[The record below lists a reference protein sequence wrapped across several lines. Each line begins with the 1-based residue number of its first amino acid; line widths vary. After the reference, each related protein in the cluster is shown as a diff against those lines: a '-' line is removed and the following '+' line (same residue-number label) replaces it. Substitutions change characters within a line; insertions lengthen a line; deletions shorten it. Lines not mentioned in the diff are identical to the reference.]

1 MNKLN
6 FNKQLIYK
14 LFLSFAL
21 FILSLVRA
29 NANDVYYEQ
38 CSSLND
44 IVDGQTYLLV
54 ISDGKKHYAVQSNS
68 PNCCPIA
75 MESDNTIKNPVNS
88 IKWIATA
95 GSSENTFYFQNG
107 TKGLYYKVKD
117 KNTVL
122 STTTTNKSL
131 WYISKLETKN
141 AFKITF
147 DDKYRSKYISWS
159 ASSTKCF
166 SVYDSRFYNQL
177 EHDAGLVGYSGAF
190 YIYKEVTGPTLSAT
204 VSSIDFVTT
213 EAKPTETKSF
223 SLSGTK
229 LTSPATLSIA
239 GDNADLFS
247 VSTSSIE
254 PTDGSI
260 PSTQITVSYNP
271 ASTSTPATHSA
282 ILNITSTDAAPIAI
296 ALKGRVEIDQTV
308 YHNVSWMVNGS
319 PYSAGTP
326 TTTVADG
333 SNVSQLPTA
342 PANINEYKF
351 VGWTT
356 SQITTN
362 QSTAP
367 SVLFTSAAD
376 APVVTA
382 DVVYYA
388 VYASQDGAT
397 QWKKLKA
404 SEVKEEGVYALI
416 SEKGYAFTGVI
427 SSGKSYI
434 SSSQF
439 SFNNLGIAN
448 DAPKGICELTLKKN
462 GNGFS
467 MYNAQKGYLYA
478 KDCSAGS
485 LAWHPTES
493 SYWYCNNAN
502 WCYKENGAYLQY
514 FSSTKNDYFNT
525 YSGTKYAP
533 VYFAQKISSASYTTT
548 IASAPSYTAKAIS
561 LKAEASKAYWATFS
575 YSEPTFFPKAVAV
588 NAITVADGRII
599 ADADVFESSTDVAIG
614 DGTLSGVYVPAN
626 TGVLIK
632 SSESNITCYVV
643 ANKSVSVIAESRN
656 MLKPAPTNGG
666 VFTSAPDKI
675 YYKLAYDDLFTK
687 KDLGFYYGAD
697 AGGAFYVKAETAYLA
712 VPIDKTEGAKAF
724 VLDDET
730 TAINGISTR
739 NNQAETVYNLNGQ
752 RVASMAKSGLY
763 IVNGKKVVRK

>member
-1 MNKLN
+1 MNQ
-6 FNKQLIYK
+6 FSQNKQLIYK

-21 FILSLVRA
+21 LFLSLVRA

-38 CSSLND
+38 CSSLSD

-54 ISDGKKHYAVQSNS
+54 ISDGKKHYAVRSNS
-68 PNCCPIA
+68 SNCYPIN

-95 GSSENTFYFQNG
+95 GSSKNTFYFQTD
-107 TKGLYYKVKD
+107 TKGLYYKGSG
-117 KNTVL
+117 TAL

-131 WYISKLETKN
+131 WYISELDTKN
-141 AFKITF
+141 AFKINF
-147 DDKYRSKYISWS
+147 DGKNSTKYISWS

-190 YIYKEVTGPTLSAT
+190 YIYKEVSGPTLSAT
-204 VSSIDFVTT
+204 VSSLDFETT
-213 EAKPTETKSF
+213 EAKPTDTKSF

-229 LTSPATLSIA
+229 LTSPATLSIT
-239 GDNADLFS
+239 GDDANLFS
-247 VSTSSIE
+247 ASTSSIE
-254 PTDGSI
+254 HTDGSI
-260 PSTQITVSYNP
+260 PSTQITISYNP
-271 ASTSTPATHSA
+271 TSTSTPATHSA
-282 ILNITSTDAAPIAI
+282 ILNITSADAAPIAI
-296 ALKGRVEIDQTV
+296 ALKGRVVIDKTV
-308 YHNVSWMVNGS
+308 YHNVAWMVNGS

-333 SNVSQLPTA
+333 SKVSQLPTA

-376 APVVTA
+376 APAVTA

-388 VYASQDGAT
+388 VYASQDGAN
-397 QWKKLKA
+397 QWKRLDA
-404 SEVKEEGVYALI
+404 SEVKEEGVYALVI
-416 SEKGYAFTGVI
+416 KNGFAFTGVI
-427 SSGKSYI
+427 NNNGKSYY
-434 SSSQF
+434 SSTQF
-439 SFNNLGIAN
+439 SFNSSGIATS
-448 DAPKGICELTLKKN
+448 APDDICELTLKKN

-467 MYNAQKGYLYA
+467 MYNAKYGYLYA
-478 KDCSAGS
+478 KDGS
-485 LAWHPTES
+485 TGNLAWHPTET
-493 SYWYCNNAN
+493 SYWYCKSTGWYYEA
-502 WCYKENGAYLQY
+502 KRAYLRGY
-514 FSSTKNDYFNT
+514 NTVKSGYFNT
-525 YSGTKYAP
+525 YGNKANED
-533 VYFAQKISSASYTTT
+533 VFFAQKISSASYTTT
-548 IASAPSYTAKAIS
+548 IASAPSYTAKAIL

-599 ADADVFESSTDVAIG
+599 ADAAVFESSTDVAIG

-632 SSESNITCYVV
+632 SSENNITCYVV
-643 ANKSVSVIAESRN
+643 ANKSVSAIDESRN

-675 YYKLAYDDLFTK
+675 YYKLAYDDFFAK

-697 AGGAFYVKAETAYLA
+697 AGGAFFVKAGTAYLA
-712 VPIDKTEGAKAF
+712 VPIAKAEGAKAF

-739 NNQAETVYNLNGQ
+739 NDQAETVYNLNGQ

>member
-1 MNKLN
+1 MNQ
-6 FNKQLIYK
+6 FSQNKQLIYK

-21 FILSLVRA
+21 LVLSLVRA

-38 CSSLND
+38 CSSLSD

-54 ISDGKKHYAVQSNS
+54 ISDGKKHYAVRSNS
-68 PNCCPIA
+68 SNCCPIT

-95 GSSENTFYFQNG
+95 GSGSSKNAFYFQNG
-107 TKGLYYKVKD
+107 TKGLYYKNKD
-117 KNTVL
+117 NNTVL

-131 WYISKLETKN
+131 WYISKLDTKN

-147 DDKYRSKYISWS
+147 DATAYKYISWKD
-159 ASSTKCF
+159 ANTF
-166 SVYDSRFYNQL
+166 VVYGSVFYNQL
-177 EHDAGLVGYSGAF
+177 TGDKGLLSRAGAF
-190 YIYKEVTGPTLSAT
+190 YIYKEVSGPTLSASA
-204 VSSIDFVTT
+204 SSLDFVTT
-213 EAKPTETKSF
+213 EAKPTDTKSF
-223 SLSGTK
+223 SLLGTK
-229 LTSPATLSIA
+229 LASPATLSIT
-239 GDNADLFS
+239 GDDANLFS
-247 VSTSSIE
+247 VSPSSIE
-254 PTDGSI
+254 PKDGSI
-260 PSTQITVSYNP
+260 PSTQITVSYKP
-271 ASTSTPATHSA
+271 ASTSTPSTHSA
-282 ILNITSTDAAPIAI
+282 ILHITSTDAAPIAI
-296 ALKGRVEIDQTV
+296 SLKGSVEIDQTV
-308 YHNVSWMVNGS
+308 YHNVAWMVNGS

-326 TTTVADG
+326 TKNVADG
-333 SNVSQLPTA
+333 SKVSQLPTT
-342 PANINEYKF
+342 PANINEYEF

-376 APVVTA
+376 APAVKA

-388 VYASQDGAT
+388 VYASQDGAN
-397 QWKKLKA
+397 QWKRLNA
-404 SEVKEEGVYALI
+404 SEVKEEGVYAI
-416 SEKGYAFTGVI
+416 ITSRGYAFSGVI
-427 SSGKSYI
+427 KDGKGYYCKT
-434 SSSQF
+434 QF
-439 SFNNLGIAN
+439 SFNTSGIATS
-448 DAPKGICELTLKKN
+448 DPEDVCELTLKKN

-467 MYNAQKGYLYA
+467 MFNANYGFLYA
-478 KDCSAGS
+478 KSSSRGN
-485 LAWHPTES
+485 LAWHDTET
-493 SYWYCNNAN
+493 SYWSYTKSN
-502 WCYKENGAYLQY
+502 WVYNDCGAYLRY
-514 FSSTKNDYFNT
+514 SGNFANECFNT
-525 YSGTKYAP
+525 YSNNTDSEIF
-533 VYFAQKISSASYTTT
+533 FAQKISSASYTTT
-548 IASAPSYTAKAIS
+548 IASAPSYTAKAIT
-561 LKAEASKAYWATFS
+561 LKAEASNAYWATFS

-643 ANKSVSVIAESRN
+643 ANKSVSAIAESRN

-675 YYKLAYDDLFTK
+675 YYKLAYDDFIHK

-712 VPIDKTEGAKAF
+712 VPIAKTLGAKAF

-730 TAINGISTR
+730 NAINGISTR
-739 NNQAETVYNLNGQ
+739 NDQAETVYNLNGQ

>member
-1 MNKLN
+1 MNK
-6 FNKQLIYK
+6 FNLSKQLIYK

-21 FILSLVRA
+21 LILSLVSA
-29 NANDVYYEQ
+29 KANDVYYEQ

-44 IVDGQTYLLV
+44 IVHGQTYLLV
-54 ISDGKKHYAVQSNS
+54 ISDGKTHYAVRSNS
-68 PNCCPIA
+68 ANCYPIT
-75 MESDNTIKNPVNS
+75 MESDNTIKNPDES
-88 IKWIATA
+88 IKWKATA
-95 GSSENTFYFQNG
+95 GSSKNAFYFQNG
-107 TKGLYYKVKD
+107 TNGLYYKNKEKD
-117 KNTVL
+117 TDL
-122 STTTTNKSL
+122 STTTTDKSL

-147 DDKYRSKYISWS
+147 DATAYKYISWKDDN
-159 ASSTKCF
+159 TF
-166 SVYDSRFYNQL
+166 VVYGAVFYNQL
-177 EHDAGLVGYSGAF
+177 TGDKGLLSKAGAF
-190 YIYKEVTGPTLSAT
+190 YIYKEVSGPTLSAT
-204 VSSIDFVTT
+204 VSSLDFVTT
-213 EAKPTETKSF
+213 EAKPTDTKSF
-223 SLSGTK
+223 SLSGTT
-229 LTSPATLSIA
+229 LTSSATLSIT
-239 GDNADLFS
+239 GDDADLFR

-254 PTDGSI
+254 PIDGSI

-271 ASTSTPATHSA
+271 TSTSTPATHSA
-282 ILNITSTDAAPIAI
+282 TLNITSTDAAPIAI
-296 ALKGRVEIDQTV
+296 ALKGRVESDQTV

-319 PYSAGTP
+319 PYSAGAP

-333 SNVSQLPTA
+333 ETVAQLPTA
-342 PANINEYKF
+342 PANINDYKF
-351 VGWTT
+351 VGWTN

-367 SVLFTSAAD
+367 SVLFTSASG
-376 APVVTA
+376 APAVTA

-388 VYASQDGAT
+388 VYASQDGAN

-548 IASAPSYTAKAIS
+548 LGAAPTYTAKAIS
-561 LKAEASKAYWATFS
+561 LKAETTDAHWATFS
-575 YSEPTFFPKAVAV
+575 YSEPTFFPEAVSV
-588 NAITVADGRII
+588 NAITVADGRIN

-614 DGTLSGVYVPAN
+614 DETLSGVYVPAN

-643 ANKSVSVIAESRN
+643 SNKNVSAIDESQN

-666 VFTSAPDKI
+666 VFTSANDKI
-675 YYKLAYDDLFTK
+675 YYKLAYDDFINK

-697 AGGAFYVKAETAYLA
+697 AGGAFYVKKETAYLA
-712 VPIDKTEGAKAF
+712 VPTAKAGAAKAF

-752 RVASMAKSGLY
+752 RVASMAKPGLY

>member
-1 MNKLN
+1 MNQ
-6 FNKQLIYK
+6 FSQNKQLIYK

-21 FILSLVRA
+21 LFLSLVRA

-38 CSSLND
+38 CSSLSD

-54 ISDGKKHYAVQSNS
+54 ISDGKKHYAVCSNS
-68 PNCCPIA
+68 SNCYPIT
-75 MESDNTIKNPVNS
+75 MESDNTIKNPDNS
-88 IKWIATA
+88 IKWKATA
-95 GSSENTFYFQNG
+95 GSGSSKNAFYFQNG

-117 KNTVL
+117 KNTDL

-147 DDKYRSKYISWS
+147 DATAYKYISWKDDN
-159 ASSTKCF
+159 TF
-166 SVYDSRFYNQL
+166 VVYGAVFYNQL
-177 EHDAGLVGYSGAF
+177 TGDKGLLSKAGAF
-190 YIYKEVTGPTLSAT
+190 YIYKEVSGPTLSAS
-204 VSSIDFVTT
+204 VSSLDFVTT
-213 EAKPTETKSF
+213 EAKPTDTKSF
-223 SLSGTK
+223 SLLGTK
-229 LTSPATLSIA
+229 LISPATLSIT

-247 VSTSSIE
+247 VSTTSVE

-296 ALKGRVEIDQTV
+296 ALRGRVESDQTV
-308 YHNVSWMVNGS
+308 YHNVAWMVNGS
-319 PYSAGTP
+319 LYSAGTP

-333 SNVSQLPTA
+333 SKVSQLPTA
-342 PANINEYKF
+342 PANINDYKF
-351 VGWTT
+351 VGWTN

-362 QSTAP
+362 LSTAP
-367 SVLFTSAAD
+367 SVLFTSASG
-376 APVVTA
+376 APAVTA
-382 DVVYYA
+382 DVEYYA
-388 VYASQDGAT
+388 VYASQDGAN
-397 QWKKLKA
+397 QWKKLST
-404 SEVKEEGVYALI
+404 SEVKEEGVYAMVI
-416 SEKGYAFTGVI
+416 NNGFAFTGVI
-427 SSGKSYI
+427 KSGKSNY
-434 SSSQF
+434 SSTQF
-439 SFNNLGIAN
+439 SFDKSGIATS
-448 DAPKGICELTLKKN
+448 APDDICELTLQKKD
-462 GNGFS
+462 NGFS
-467 MYNAQKGYLYA
+467 MYNAKYGYLYA
-478 KDCSAGS
+478 KMNSTEN
-485 LAWHPTES
+485 LAWHES
-493 SYWYCNNAN
+493 ETSYWYCKSTTGWYYEA
-502 WCYKENGAYLQY
+502 KGAYLRGY
-514 FSSTKNDYFNT
+514 NTVKSGYFNT
-525 YSGTKYAP
+525 YGNKYSED
-533 VYFAQKISSASYTTT
+533 VYFAKKISSASYTTT

-561 LKAEASKAYWATFS
+561 LQAEASNAYWATFS

-599 ADADVFESSTDVAIG
+599 ANADIFESSTDVAIG
-614 DGTLSGVYVPAN
+614 DGTFSGVYVPAN

-643 ANKSVSVIAESRN
+643 SNKNVSAIDESQN

-666 VFTSAPDKI
+666 IFTSATDKI
-675 YYKLAYDDLFTK
+675 YYKLAYDDFFTQ

-697 AGGAFYVKAETAYLA
+697 AGGAFFVKSETAYLA
-712 VPIDKTEGAKAF
+712 VPTAKTLGAKAF

-752 RVASMAKSGLY
+752 RVASMAKPGLY

>member
-21 FILSLVRA
+21 LILSLVRA
-29 NANDVYYEQ
+29 TANDVYYEQ
-38 CSSLND
+38 CSELSD

-54 ISDGKKHYAVQSNS
+54 ISDGKKHYAVCSNS
-68 PNCCPIA
+68 SNCYPIT

-88 IKWIATA
+88 IKWKATA
-95 GSSENTFYFQNG
+95 GSSRNAFYFMNG
-107 TKGLYYKVKD
+107 TKGLYYKNKD

-122 STTTTNKSL
+122 STTTTTNKSL

-141 AFKITF
+141 AFKIAF
-147 DDKYRSKYISWS
+147 DAIASKYISWKD
-159 ASSTKCF
+159 ANTF
-166 SVYDSRFYNQL
+166 VVYGSVFYNQL
-177 EHDAGLVGYSGAF
+177 TGDKGLLRSAGAF
-190 YIYKEVTGPTLSAT
+190 YIYKEVSGPTLSST
-204 VSSIDFVTT
+204 VSSLDFVTT
-213 EAKPTETKSF
+213 EAKPTDTKSF

-229 LTSPATLSIA
+229 LTSSALLSIT
-239 GDNADLFS
+239 GDDANLFS

-260 PSTQITVSYNP
+260 PSTQITVSYKP

-282 ILNITSTDAAPIAI
+282 ILNITSPDAAPIAI
-296 ALKGRVEIDQTV
+296 ALTGRVVIDQTV
-308 YHNVSWMVNGS
+308 YHNVAWMVNGS
-319 PYSAGTP
+319 PYSSGTP

-333 SNVSQLPTA
+333 SKVSQLPTA
-342 PANINEYKF
+342 PANINKYKF

-376 APVVTA
+376 APAVKA

-388 VYASQDGAT
+388 VYASQDGAN
-397 QWKKLKA
+397 QWKRLNA
-404 SEVKEEGVYALI
+404 SEVKEEGVYAI
-416 SEKGYAFTGVI
+416 ITSRGFAFSGVIKDGKGYYCKT
-427 SSGKSYI
+427 
-434 SSSQF
+434 QF
-439 SFNNLGIAN
+439 SFNTSGIATS
-448 DAPKGICELTLKKN
+448 APEDVCELTLKKN

-467 MYNAQKGYLYA
+467 MFNANYGFLYA
-478 KDCSAGS
+478 KSSSRGN
-485 LAWHPTES
+485 LAWHDTET
-493 SYWYCNNAN
+493 SYWSYTKSN
-502 WCYKENGAYLQY
+502 WVYNDCGAYLRNSGN
-514 FSSTKNDYFNT
+514 FANECFNT
-525 YSGTKYAP
+525 YSNNTDSEIF
-533 VYFAQKISSASYTTT
+533 FAQKISSASYTTT
-548 IASAPSYTAKAIS
+548 IASAPSYTAKPIS
-561 LKAEASKAYWATFS
+561 LKAEASNAYWATFS

-614 DGTLSGVYVPAN
+614 DGSLSGVYVPAN

-632 SSESNITCYVV
+632 SSENNITCYVV
-643 ANKSVSVIAESRN
+643 ANKSVSAIGESRN

-675 YYKLAYDDLFTK
+675 YYKLAYDDFFAK

-697 AGGAFYVKAETAYLA
+697 AGGAFYVKAGTAYLA
-712 VPIDKTEGAKAF
+712 VPTTKAEGAKAF

>member
-1 MNKLN
+1 MNQ
-6 FNKQLIYK
+6 FSQNKQLIYK

-21 FILSLVRA
+21 LVLSLVRA

-54 ISDGKKHYAVQSNS
+54 ISDGKKHYAVCSNS
-68 PNCCPIA
+68 PNCCPIT

-88 IKWIATA
+88 IKWKATA
-95 GSSENTFYFQNG
+95 GSSKNAFYFMNG
-107 TKGLYYKVKD
+107 TKGLYYKNKD

-122 STTTTNKSL
+122 STTTTTNKSL
-131 WYISKLETKN
+131 WYISKLDTKN

-147 DDKYRSKYISWS
+147 DAIASKYISWKD
-159 ASSTKCF
+159 ANTF
-166 SVYDSRFYNQL
+166 VVYGSVFYNQL
-177 EHDAGLVGYSGAF
+177 TGEKGLLSRAGAF

-204 VSSIDFVTT
+204 VSSLDFVTT
-213 EAKPTETKSF
+213 EAKPTDTKSF

-229 LTSPATLSIA
+229 LTSPATLSIT
-239 GDNADLFS
+239 GDDANLFS

-254 PTDGSI
+254 PTHGSI
-260 PSTQITVSYNP
+260 PSIQITVSYKP
-271 ASTSTPATHSA
+271 ASTSTTATHSA

-308 YHNVSWMVNGS
+308 YHNVAWMVNGS

-333 SNVSQLPTA
+333 SKVSQLPTV

-356 SQITTN
+356 SPITTN

-376 APVVTA
+376 APAVKA

-388 VYASQDGAT
+388 VYASQDGAN
-397 QWKKLKA
+397 QWKRLNA
-404 SEVKEEGVYALI
+404 SEVKEEGVYALVI
-416 SEKGYAFTGVI
+416 KNGFAFTGVI
-427 SSGKSYI
+427 NNNGKSYY
-434 SSSQF
+434 SSTQF
-439 SFNNLGIAN
+439 SFNPSGIAAS
-448 DAPKGICELTLKKN
+448 APDDICELTLKKN

-467 MYNAQKGYLYA
+467 MYNAKYGYLYA
-478 KDCSAGS
+478 KACSTGN
-485 LAWHPTES
+485 LAWHKSES
-493 SYWYCNNAN
+493 SYWYCMNDGWRYKAN
-502 WCYKENGAYLQY
+502 SAYLRSY
-514 FSSTKNDYFNT
+514 DTVKSGYFNT
-525 YSGTKYAP
+525 YGNKANED
-533 VYFAQKISSASYTTT
+533 VFFAQKISSASYTTT
-548 IASAPSYTAKAIS
+548 IASVPSYTAKAIL

-632 SSESNITCYVV
+632 SSENNITCYVV
-643 ANKSVSVIAESRN
+643 ANKSVSAIGESRN

-666 VFTSAPDKI
+666 VFTSATDKI
-675 YYKLAYDDLFTK
+675 YYKLAYDDFFTK

-712 VPIDKTEGAKAF
+712 VPIAKTMGAKAF